1 RVGARVASEP
11 VAGAPD
17 RVRVVL
23 DVQRVDDIARTG
35 TISLTLYG
43 PPAPL
48 GEGQRIAVDARL
60 DRPVGFRDPG
70 VFDAAARLAREDIHV
85 TGSASSTRVVPLE
98 PPSPS
103 WPAAVPRPPV
113 APVVRPP
120 LPAPP
125 RAPIRRGIRARTAT
139 APGGPRAARRSR

>member
-103 WPAAVPRPPV
+103 WPAVVRRVAFGAFAPRLPPAAARVLCGGLVRGRPP
-113 APVVRPP
+113 
-120 LPAPP
+120 PAPP
-125 RAPIRRGIRARTAT
+125 VP
-139 APGGPRAARRSR
+139 P